1 MLHPQS
7 RAGSLSAHGPCA
19 IIGKVIEPQIINLKG
34 NFLNLMQTTDLSLN
48 LIQALW
54 ILACCY
60 RFFAM
65 VCASDKETA
74 LKNMLY

>member
-48 LIQALW
+48 LIDPFNQKGTFQISWKKKTHLFPKSFQKKP
-54 ILACCY
+54 
-60 RFFAM
+60 R
-65 VCASDKETA
+65 
-74 LKNMLY
+74 